1 MDQEVKDGLDS
12 RPYLRSKEGLG
23 GNCTGKAL
31 LAAVAIPLRSRL
43 GPRAL
48 DGSGGVCTLS
58 SPRPRFKT
66 SLNSLKS
73 EQV

>member
-1 MDQEVKDGLDS
+1 MVWTLDPIS
-12 RPYLRSKEGLG
+12 EAKRAWG

-31 LAAVAIPLRSRL
+31 LAAVAILLRSSL
-43 GPRAL
+43 GPGAL

-58 SPRPRFKT
+58 SPRPRFKM
-66 SLNSLKS
+66 SLSSLKS